1 MDKPRKSESDL
12 APGLYIV
19 ATPIGNMGDI
29 TLRALE
35 TLRNVDVIACE
46 DTREAGK
53 LTSAYDIGAS
63 KLPYH
68 DHNAGEMRPKIVS
81 MVREGKRVAL
91 ISDAGMPLISDP
103 GYKLVE
109 NFLAE
114 GLHVTCVPGATASLT
129 GLVLSGLPSDRFLFA
144 GFLPPKSA
152 ARKTALAEIK
162 SVPATLIFYETA
174 PRLAEAL
181 SDMRE
186 ILGDRPASV
195 SRELTKKFEETR
207 RGALSSL
214 AAHYAEAGPPKG
226 EIVITVGPP
235 AEDAVEQW
243 TDDAVDRALSDMIE
257 GEGMSVKDASAFVA
271 AKSGLKKSNVY
282 QRALILRNKKR

>member
-1 MDKPRKSESDL
+1 M
-12 APGLYIV
+12 

-29 TLRALE
+29 TLRAME

-53 LTSAYDIGAS
+53 LTSAYDIAAD
-63 KLPYH
+63 KMPYH
-68 DHNAGEMRPKIVS
+68 DHNAAQMRPKIID
-81 MVREGKRVAL
+81 MLKEGKRVAL

-109 NFLAE
+109 NCLAE
-114 GLHVTCVPGATASLT
+114 GLQVTCVPGATASLT
-129 GLVLSGLPSDRFLFA
+129 ALVISGLPSDRFLFA
-144 GFLPPKSA
+144 GFLPPKSS
-152 ARKTALAEIK
+152 ARRTALAEINA
-162 SVPATLIFYETA
+162 VPATLIFYETA

-181 SDMRE
+181 GDMKD

-207 RGALSSL
+207 RGLLSEL
-214 AAHYAEAGPPKG
+214 AAHYAEAGAPKG
-226 EIVITVGPP
+226 EIVVVVGPP
-235 AEDAVEQW
+235 AADAAQQW

-257 GEGMSVKDASAFVA
+257 GEGMSVRDASAFVA
-271 AKSGLKKSNVY
+271 AKSGLKKSGVY
-282 QRALILRNKKR
+282 QRALLLQNKKR